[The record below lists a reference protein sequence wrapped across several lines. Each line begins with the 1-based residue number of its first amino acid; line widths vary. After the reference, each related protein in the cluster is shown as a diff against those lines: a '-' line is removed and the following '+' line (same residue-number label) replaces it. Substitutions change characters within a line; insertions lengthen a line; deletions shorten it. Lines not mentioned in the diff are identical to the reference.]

1 LYDEICVMPG
11 WGRVEF
17 LGWQSREQVAAL
29 LGRVRA
35 GLVLLHPTLNY
46 YDALPV
52 KLFEYMS
59 AGVPVIASDFPLWR
73 KIVERA
79 GCGLVA
85 DPLDPHAIASAIEW
99 LLTHPDEAEAMGKR
113 GQEAVHKLYN
123 WEIESKKLRVF
134 YEKIL
139 TGKGADVSGH
149 F

>member
-1 LYDEICVMPG
+1 MG
-11 WGRVEF
+11 
-17 LGWQSREQVAAL
+17 AL
-29 LGRVRA
+29 LGHARI
-35 GLVLLHPTLNY
+35 GLVLLHPTPNY

-73 KIVERA
+73 KIIEGA

-113 GQEAVHKLYN
+113 GQEAVRKLYN
-123 WEIESKKLRVF
+123 WEHEAKALINF
-134 YEKIL
+134 YERLLK
-139 TGKGADVSGH
+139 
-149 F
+149 